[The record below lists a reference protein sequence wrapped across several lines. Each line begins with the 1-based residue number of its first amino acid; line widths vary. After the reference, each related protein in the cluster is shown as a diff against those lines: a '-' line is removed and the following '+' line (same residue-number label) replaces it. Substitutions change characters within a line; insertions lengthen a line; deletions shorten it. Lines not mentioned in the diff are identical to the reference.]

1 MFGWL
6 VLVRQNKP
14 CGSRTLVAGNLM
26 KTARWLPLSWER
38 PGKEF
43 LPSCRVHCSPWWED
57 LSLQK
62 VVFTLW
68 RRLVLQ
74 IMWSYFFLMTCA
86 SPPCVALWRTP
97 YKLSVLSPHPCLAPY
112 WCNRTHHFKQIVE
125 VRTENQED
133 VTNRKLNNIQWISLV
148 WSIYVVSSGQKLLL
162 GQGCRVVRAW

>member
-62 VVFTLW
+62 VVITLW

-74 IMWSYFFLMTCA
+74 IMWSYFFCWHLF
-86 SPPCVALWRTP
+86 PHHVL
-97 YKLSVLSPHPCLAPY
+97 LSEELLISSLSSLLIPAQLHTDA
-112 WCNRTHHFKQIVE
+112 
-125 VRTENQED
+125 TEHTTLNKSWKSGLKIKKMSQC
-133 VTNRKLNNIQWISLV
+133 RKLDDIQWISLV
-148 WSIYVVSSGQKLLL
+148 WSICCQ
-162 GQGCRVVRAW
+162 